1 MSCKLCAASTG
12 LVVKSTGCE
21 LQADDIL
28 QTSTG
33 FAFDPNEGQHGYK
46 FGVDP
51 TTGVTVYV
59 RTDTLSHTTHAL
71 LVHILDMS
79 LSALYCTATTVSV

>member
-12 LVVKSTGCE
+12 LTVNPTGCV

-28 QTSTG
+28 PASTR
-33 FAFDPNEGQHGYK
+33 FAFDPNEDQHGYK

-71 LVHILDMS
+71 LIHILDMS
-79 LSALYCTATTVSV
+79 LTALSCTAAAVSV

>member
-1 MSCKLCAASTG
+1 MVRPTG
-12 LVVKSTGCE
+12 YA

-28 QTSTG
+28 QASTG
-33 FAFDPNEGQHGYK
+33 FTFGPNKGQHGYK

-59 RTDTLSHTTHAL
+59 CTDISSHTMLAL

-79 LSALYCTATTVSV
+79 L

>member
-1 MSCKLCAASTG
+1 M
-12 LVVKSTGCE
+12 VKPTGCM

-28 QTSTG
+28 QASTR
-33 FAFDPNEGQHGYK
+33 FAFDPNEDQHGYK

-59 RTDTLSHTTHAL
+59 RIETLSHTTHAL
-71 LVHILDMS
+71 LMS
-79 LSALYCTATTVSV
+79 LTALSCTATTVSV

>member
-1 MSCKLCAASTG
+1 MKP
-12 LVVKSTGCE
+12 TGCL

-28 QTSTG
+28 PASTR
-33 FAFDPNEGQHGYK
+33 FAFYPNEDQHGYR

-59 RTDTLSHTTHAL
+59 RTDTLSHNMHAL
-71 LVHILDMS
+71 LIHILDMS
-79 LSALYCTATTVSV
+79 LTALSCTATTVSV